1 MKKKT
6 IITLL
11 LTLIAVVGQSQE
23 NNTSYTFKG
32 DVREIIKDM
41 ANDGVTLETYF
52 LVDYASK
59 EPITKKQACK
69 DSVISI
75 SGKTD
80 APRLVQLCLE
90 MKIPGGIR
98 TKSFPFIL
106 EAGDIVF
113 TIDTRTFSVGGTPRN
128 DALFKAVNELREAY
142 KADDFEKV
150 RQIPKDYILQHKDDV
165 SAILMLTI
173 NGKPD
178 TADEAAEQLALIEQC
193 GDVVRQHPVIIKSI
207 EDANTV
213 LSRPKEGDMFKDFAI
228 DYDGQTHRLSDYV
241 GRGKYALVDFWASWC
256 GPCRREIP
264 NLISLYEKY
273 KNRNFTIVGVAV
285 NDKPE
290 ATLKAIAQDSIPY
303 PQILNTQNV
312 APSLYGFDGIPYI
325 ILIAP
330 EGRILGTGLRG
341 ENINRKLSEIF
352 GE

>member
-23 NNTSYTFKG
+23 NNTSYTFKS
-32 DVREIIKDM
+32 DIREIIKDM
-41 ANDGVTLETYF
+41 ANDDVTLEKYF

-59 EPITKKQACK
+59 EPITKKQVWK

-75 SGKTD
+75 SGNIT
-80 APRLVQLCLE
+80 APRLVQLSLE
-90 MKIPGGIR
+90 MKIPGGVR

-106 EAGDIVF
+106 EPGDIVF
-113 TIDTRTFSVGGTPRN
+113 TIDTKTFSVGGTPRN
-128 DALFKAVNELREAY
+128 EALFKAINELREAY

-150 RQIPKDYILQHKDDV
+150 RQIPKDYILQHKDDI
-165 SAILMLTI
+165 SAVLMLTA

-178 TADEAAEQLALIEQC
+178 TPDEAAEQLALIEQC
-193 GDVVRQHPVIIKSI
+193 GNVVRQHPAIIKSI
-207 EDANTV
+207 EDANTI

-228 DYDGQTHRLSDYV
+228 DYDGKTHRLSDYV
-241 GRGKYALVDFWASWC
+241 GRGKYVVVDFWASWC

-273 KNRNFTIVGVAV
+273 KNRDFTIVGVAV

-303 PQILNTQNV
+303 PQILNTQDIT
-312 APSLYGFDGIPYI
+312 PHLYGFDGIPYMVLFAPDGH
-325 ILIAP
+325 ILAC
-330 EGRILGTGLRG
+330 GLRG
-341 ENINRKLSEIF
+341 EALNNKLAEIF

>member
-23 NNTSYTFKG
+23 NNTSYTFKS
-32 DVREIIKDM
+32 DIREIIKDM
-41 ANDGVTLETYF
+41 ANDDVTLEKYF

-59 EPITKKQACK
+59 EPITKKQVWK

-75 SGKTD
+75 SGKIT
-80 APRLVQLCLE
+80 APRLVQLSLE
-90 MKIPGGIR
+90 MKIPGGVR

-106 EAGDIVF
+106 EPGDIVF
-113 TIDTRTFSVGGTPRN
+113 TIDTKTFSVGGTPRN
-128 DALFKAVNELREAY
+128 EALFKAINELREAY

-165 SAILMLTI
+165 SAVLMLTA

-178 TADEAAEQLALIEQC
+178 TPDEAAEQLALIEQC
-193 GDVVRQHPVIIKSI
+193 GDVVRQHPAIIKSI
-207 EDANTV
+207 EDANTI
-213 LSRPKEGDMFKDFAI
+213 LNRPKEGDMFKDFAV
-228 DYDGQTHRLSDYV
+228 DYDGKTHRLSDYV
-241 GRGKYALVDFWASWC
+241 GRGKYVVVDFWASWC

-264 NLISLYEKY
+264 NLITLYEKY
-273 KNRNFTIVGVAV
+273 KNRDFTIVGVAV

-303 PQILNTQNV
+303 PQILNTQDIT
-312 APSLYGFDGIPYI
+312 PRLYGFDGIPYMVLFAPDGH
-325 ILIAP
+325 ILAC
-330 EGRILGTGLRG
+330 GLRG
-341 ENINRKLSEIF
+341 EALNNKLAEIF

>member
-11 LTLIAVVGQSQE
+11 LTLITVVGQSQE

-128 DALFKAVNELREAY
+128 DALFKAINELREAY

-165 SAILMLTI
+165 SAVLMLTA

-178 TADEAAEQLALIEQC
+178 TPDEAAEQLALIEQC
-193 GDVVRQHPVIIKSI
+193 GDVVRQHPAIIKSI
-207 EDANTV
+207 EDANT
-213 LSRPKEGDMFKDFAI
+213 
-228 DYDGQTHRLSDYV
+228 
-241 GRGKYALVDFWASWC
+241 
-256 GPCRREIP
+256 
-264 NLISLYEKY
+264 
-273 KNRNFTIVGVAV
+273 
-285 NDKPE
+285 
-290 ATLKAIAQDSIPY
+290 
-303 PQILNTQNV
+303 
-312 APSLYGFDGIPYI
+312 AP
-325 ILIAP
+325 
-330 EGRILGTGLRG
+330 
-341 ENINRKLSEIF
+341 
-352 GE
+352 

>member
-1 MKKKT
+1 MR
-6 IITLL
+6 
-11 LTLIAVVGQSQE
+11 
-23 NNTSYTFKG
+23 N
-32 DVREIIKDM
+32 
-41 ANDGVTLETYF
+41 
-52 LVDYASK
+52 
-59 EPITKKQACK
+59 
-69 DSVISI
+69 
-75 SGKTD
+75 
-80 APRLVQLCLE
+80 
-90 MKIPGGIR
+90 
-98 TKSFPFIL
+98 KSFPFIL

-128 DALFKAVNELREAY
+128 EALFKAINELREAY

-165 SAILMLTI
+165 SAVLMLTA

-178 TADEAAEQLALIEQC
+178 TPDEAAEQLALIEQC
-193 GDVVRQHPVIIKSI
+193 GNVVRQHPAIIKSI
-207 EDANTV
+207 EDANTI

-264 NLISLYEKY
+264 NLITLYEKY
-273 KNRNFTIVGVAV
+273 KNRDFTIVGVAV

-303 PQILNTQNV
+303 PQILNTQDIT
-312 APSLYGFDGIPYI
+312 PHLYGFDGIPYMVLFAPDGH
-325 ILIAP
+325 ILAC
-330 EGRILGTGLRG
+330 GLRG
-341 ENINRKLSEIF
+341 EALNNKLAEIF

>member
-23 NNTSYTFKG
+23 NNTSYTFKS
-32 DVREIIKDM
+32 DIREIIKDM
-41 ANDGVTLETYF
+41 ANDDVTLEKYF

-59 EPITKKQACK
+59 EPITKKQVWK

-75 SGKTD
+75 SGNIT
-80 APRLVQLCLE
+80 APRLVQLSLE
-90 MKIPGGIR
+90 MKIPGGVR

-106 EAGDIVF
+106 EPGDIVF
-113 TIDTRTFSVGGTPRN
+113 TIDTKTFSVGGTPRN
-128 DALFKAVNELREAY
+128 EALFKAINELREAY

-165 SAILMLTI
+165 SAVLMLTA

-178 TADEAAEQLALIEQC
+178 TPDEAAEQLALIEQC
-193 GDVVRQHPVIIKSI
+193 GDVVRQHPAIIKSI
-207 EDANTV
+207 EDANTI

-228 DYDGQTHRLSDYV
+228 DYDGKTHRLSDYV
-241 GRGKYALVDFWASWC
+241 GRGKYVVVDFWASWC

-264 NLISLYEKY
+264 NLITLYEKY
-273 KNRNFTIVGVAV
+273 KNRDFTIVGVAV

-303 PQILNTQNV
+303 PQILNTQDIT
-312 APSLYGFDGIPYI
+312 PHLYGFDGIPYMVLFAPDGH
-325 ILIAP
+325 ILAC
-330 EGRILGTGLRG
+330 GLRG
-341 ENINRKLSEIF
+341 EALNNKLAEIF

>member
-23 NNTSYTFKG
+23 NNTSYTFKS
-32 DVREIIKDM
+32 DIREIIKDM
-41 ANDGVTLETYF
+41 ANDDVTLEKYF

-59 EPITKKQACK
+59 EPITKKQVCK
-69 DSVISI
+69 DSMISI

-90 MKIPGGIR
+90 MKIPGGVR

-106 EAGDIVF
+106 EPGDIVF
-113 TIDTRTFSVGGTPRN
+113 TIDTKTFSVGGTPRN
-128 DALFKAVNELREAY
+128 EALFKAINELREAY

-165 SAILMLTI
+165 SAVLMLTA

-178 TADEAAEQLALIEQC
+178 TPDEAAEQLALIEQC
-193 GDVVRQHPVIIKSI
+193 GDVVRQHPAIIKSI
-207 EDANTV
+207 EDANTI
-213 LSRPKEGDMFKDFAI
+213 LSRPKEGDMFKDFAV
-228 DYDGQTHRLSDYV
+228 DYDGKTHRLSDYV
-241 GRGKYALVDFWASWC
+241 GRGKYVVVDFWASWC

-303 PQILNTQNV
+303 PQILNTQDIT
-312 APSLYGFDGIPYI
+312 PHLYGFDGIPYMVLFAPDGH
-325 ILIAP
+325 ILAC
-330 EGRILGTGLRG
+330 GLRG
-341 ENINRKLSEIF
+341 EALNNKLAEIF

>member
-23 NNTSYTFKG
+23 NNTSYTFKS
-32 DVREIIKDM
+32 DIREIIKDM
-41 ANDGVTLETYF
+41 ANDDVTLEKYF

-59 EPITKKQACK
+59 EPITKKQVWK

-75 SGKTD
+75 SGNIT
-80 APRLVQLCLE
+80 APRLVQLSLE
-90 MKIPGGIR
+90 MKIPGGVR

-106 EAGDIVF
+106 EPGDIVF
-113 TIDTRTFSVGGTPRN
+113 TIDTKTFSVGGTPRN
-128 DALFKAVNELREAY
+128 EALFKAINELREAY

-165 SAILMLTI
+165 SAVLMLTA

-178 TADEAAEQLALIEQC
+178 TPDEAAELLALIEQC
-193 GDVVRQHPVIIKSI
+193 GNVVRQHPAIIKSI
-207 EDANTV
+207 EDANTI

-228 DYDGQTHRLSDYV
+228 DYDGKTHRLSDYV
-241 GRGKYALVDFWASWC
+241 GRGKYVVVDFWASWC

-273 KNRNFTIVGVAV
+273 KNRDFTIVGVAV

-303 PQILNTQNV
+303 PQILNTQDIT
-312 APSLYGFDGIPYI
+312 PHLYGFDGIPYMVLFAPDGH
-325 ILIAP
+325 ILAC
-330 EGRILGTGLRG
+330 GLRG
-341 ENINRKLSEIF
+341 EALNNKLAEIF

>member
-23 NNTSYTFKG
+23 NNTSYTFKS
-32 DVREIIKDM
+32 DIREIIKDM
-41 ANDGVTLETYF
+41 ANDDVTLEKYF

-59 EPITKKQACK
+59 EPITKKQVWK

-75 SGKTD
+75 SGNIT
-80 APRLVQLCLE
+80 APRLVQLSLE
-90 MKIPGGIR
+90 MKIPGGVR

-106 EAGDIVF
+106 EPGDIVF
-113 TIDTRTFSVGGTPRN
+113 TIDTKTFSVGGTPRN
-128 DALFKAVNELREAY
+128 EALFKAINELREAY

-165 SAILMLTI
+165 SAVLMLTA

-178 TADEAAEQLALIEQC
+178 TPDEAAELLALIEQC
-193 GDVVRQHPVIIKSI
+193 GNVVRLHPAIIKSI

-213 LSRPKEGDMFKDFAI
+213 LSRPKEGDMFKDFAV

-325 ILIAP
+325 ILIDP

>member
-23 NNTSYTFKG
+23 NNTSYTFKS
-32 DVREIIKDM
+32 DIREIIKDM
-41 ANDGVTLETYF
+41 ANDDVTLEKYF

-59 EPITKKQACK
+59 EPITKKQVWK

-75 SGKTD
+75 SGNIT
-80 APRLVQLCLE
+80 APRLVQLSLE
-90 MKIPGGIR
+90 MKIPGGVR

-106 EAGDIVF
+106 EPGDIVF
-113 TIDTRTFSVGGTPRN
+113 TIDTKTFSVGGTPRN
-128 DALFKAVNELREAY
+128 EALFKAINALREAY

-165 SAILMLTI
+165 SAVLMLTA

-178 TADEAAEQLALIEQC
+178 TPDEAAELLALIEQC
-193 GDVVRQHPVIIKSI
+193 GNVVRLHPAIIKSI
-207 EDANTV
+207 EDANTI
-213 LSRPKEGDMFKDFAI
+213 LSRPKEGDMFKDFAV
-228 DYDGQTHRLSDYV
+228 DYDGKTHRLSDYV
-241 GRGKYALVDFWASWC
+241 GRGKYVVVDFWASWC

-264 NLISLYEKY
+264 NLITLYEKY
-273 KNRNFTIVGVAV
+273 KNRDFTIVGVAV

-303 PQILNTQNV
+303 PQILNTQDIT
-312 APSLYGFDGIPYI
+312 PRLYGFDGIPYMVLFAPDGH
-325 ILIAP
+325 ILAC
-330 EGRILGTGLRG
+330 GLRG
-341 ENINRKLSEIF
+341 EALNNKLAEIF

>member
-23 NNTSYTFKG
+23 NNTSYTFKS
-32 DVREIIKDM
+32 DIREIIKDM
-41 ANDGVTLETYF
+41 ANDDVTLEKYF

-59 EPITKKQACK
+59 EPITKKQVWK

-75 SGKTD
+75 SGNIT
-80 APRLVQLCLE
+80 APRLVQLSLE
-90 MKIPGGIR
+90 MKIPGGVR

-106 EAGDIVF
+106 EPGDIVF
-113 TIDTRTFSVGGTPRN
+113 TIDTKTFSVGGTPRN
-128 DALFKAVNELREAY
+128 EALFKAINELREAY

-150 RQIPKDYILQHKDDV
+150 RQIPKDYILQHKDDI
-165 SAILMLTI
+165 SAVLMLTA

-178 TADEAAEQLALIEQC
+178 TPDEAAEQLALIEQC
-193 GDVVRQHPVIIKSI
+193 GDVVRQHPAIIKSI
-207 EDANTV
+207 EDANTI
-213 LSRPKEGDMFKDFAI
+213 LNRPKEGDMFKDFAV
-228 DYDGQTHRLSDYV
+228 DYDGKTHRLSDYV
-241 GRGKYALVDFWASWC
+241 GRGKYVVVDFWASWC

-303 PQILNTQNV
+303 PQILNTQDIT
-312 APSLYGFDGIPYI
+312 PHLYGFDGIPYMVLFAPDGH
-325 ILIAP
+325 ILAC
-330 EGRILGTGLRG
+330 GLRG
-341 ENINRKLSEIF
+341 EALNNKLAEIF